1 MSEVAGRVQER
12 LRSVQIEQAR
22 RHLIRFT
29 QQTQEDYEVQWFHRL
44 LAERLDA
51 VRRGECRRLLVFMP
65 PQHGKSELI
74 SRKFPAHVLG
84 NNPDTRI
91 IATSYSEDLAKYNSR
106 AVRKI
111 MGSPAY
117 HSIFGDVRAVDR
129 TTASD
134 AANQAVYFEIPGR
147 RGYLKAAG
155 IMGAMTGFGFDIGL
169 IDDPI
174 KNMAEADSNTYRKR
188 LKDAFSSVFE
198 TRGSGL
204 GFDGKGDRIVGVFT
218 RWHHDD
224 LAGWLLETAGE
235 YSDDWEVISLP
246 AVLDVE
252 PQPYDPRGHMDTLW
266 PSRYPLEELNR
277 RRRKMIPRVW
287 EALYQ
292 QRPTPESGGTFKST
306 WWRFFARDEVDYLLR
321 TASYDQIFTSWDL
334 SFKKTGNSRV
344 AGIAFMAAG
353 PKLYV
358 LDLVV
363 GHMGY
368 TEAKDAFRALATAWP
383 MATSHVVEE
392 KANGPALISDLSGE
406 FSGITAWPP
415 EGQVM
420 EAKEARWN
428 YSTPFV
434 RAGDVFLPPKGD
446 PRTPWVESEFLPEM
460 KAVPAGAHDDIAD
473 AFAQGVAFWRD
484 ASHFAGLAQW

>member
-1 MSEVAGRVQER
+1 MSRVLAQAHKR
-12 LRSVQIEQAR
+12 LESVRREQAR

-29 QQTQEDYEVQWFHRL
+29 TAVQEDYDVQWFHRL
-44 LAERLDA
+44 LADKLDA

-91 IATSYSEDLAKYNSR
+91 IATSYSEDLAKFNAR
-106 AVRKI
+106 KVRHI
-111 MGSPAY
+111 MAHRAY
-117 HSIFGDVRAVDR
+117 HDVFGDVRTADK
-129 TTASD
+129 TTATD

-147 RGYLKAAG
+147 RGYLKSAG

-174 KNMAEADSNTYRKR
+174 KNMAEADSETYRKR

-204 GFDGKGDRIVGVFT
+204 ADGKGDRIVGVFT

-235 YSDDWEVISLP
+235 FDDDWEVISLP

-252 PQPYDPRGHMDTLW
+252 PKSYDPRAHMETLW
-266 PSRYPLEELNR
+266 PGRYPLEELH
-277 RRRKMIPRVW
+277 RRKRKMVPRVW

-292 QRPTPESGGTFKST
+292 QRPTPESGGLFKSA
-306 WWRFFARDEVDYLLR
+306 WWKYFDRDEVEYLLR
-321 TASYDQIFTSWDL
+321 TRSYDQVFTSWDL
-334 SFKKTGNSRV
+334 SFKKSGNSRV
-344 AGIAFMAAG
+344 AGLVFMTKG
-353 PKLYV
+353 PKIFI
-358 LDLVV
+358 LDLDVD
-363 GHMGY
+363 HMGY
-368 TEAKDAFRALATAWP
+368 TEAKAAFRRMSEKWP
-383 MATSHVVEE
+383 MATSHVVED

-406 FSGITAWPP
+406 IGGIVAWPP
-415 EGQVM
+415 EGEPL

-428 YSTPFV
+428 ASTPWLK
-434 RAGDVFLPPKGD
+434 AGDIFLPPAGEASSG
-446 PRTPWVESEFLPEM
+446 WVDDEFLPEM

-473 AFAQGVAFWRD
+473 AFAQGVAFAKQGFNFD
-484 ASHFAGLAQW
+484 GLAGW